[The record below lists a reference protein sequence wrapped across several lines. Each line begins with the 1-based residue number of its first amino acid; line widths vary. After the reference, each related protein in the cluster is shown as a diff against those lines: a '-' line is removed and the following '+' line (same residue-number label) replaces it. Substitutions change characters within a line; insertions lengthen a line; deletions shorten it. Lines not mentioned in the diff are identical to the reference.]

1 MTRRRA
7 LLAWAL
13 LGRPR
18 PRSGSGSLGK
28 LHPHRAPQRVEG
40 PGVRAQPAPKT
51 ARALRGGVAR
61 SRQRLR
67 HPGLLP
73 EAGPERAALPR
84 ADAGRV
90 RRGLQ
95 VSEEGGKSWR
105 RDCRR
110 ERRAGPGDRRDAV
123 LEPPG
128 RHPGHLNQ
136 PRSIFVC
143 PQGRCLGLGVCRQ
156 RKDARRRGSG
166 CSPSS
171 AHSGRDRF
179 CQYTG
184 RCPVHWIPL
193 VKSGASLSTGPGCR
207 PSSIYCWLSPG
218 AGIHPLSASV
228 SPSSSAKSVGL
239 WPTPSLSQPIPLR
252 TPPGVQWEPP
262 NPWTVGAYD
271 YVPGCAP
278 DTGMG
283 AQP

>member
-95 VSEEGGKSWR
+95 VSEEERQKLETGLQE
-105 RDCRR
+105 R
-110 ERRAGPGDRRDAV
+110 EARGPGR
-123 LEPPG
+123 
-128 RHPGHLNQ
+128 
-136 PRSIFVC
+136 
-143 PQGRCLGLGVCRQ
+143 PQGRCSR
-156 RKDARRRGSG
+156 A
-166 CSPSS
+166 
-171 AHSGRDRF
+171 A
-179 CQYTG
+179 
-184 RCPVHWIPL
+184 
-193 VKSGASLSTGPGCR
+193 
-207 PSSIYCWLSPG
+207 
-218 AGIHPLSASV
+218 
-228 SPSSSAKSVGL
+228 
-239 WPTPSLSQPIPLR
+239 WPTPR
-252 TPPGVQWEPP
+252 
-262 NPWTVGAYD
+262 
-271 YVPGCAP
+271 AP
-278 DTGMG
+278 
-283 AQP
+283 